1 MKKINHY
8 LTFALLLSAIM
19 LSCNKEAEVEYPT
32 WNALAFSENSS
43 DNYLLYMDEPY
54 VNITFP
60 GLIYNSEIK
69 YVNGSWMMG
78 TMEYVFIGHNWGEQ
92 ELIIYIMKKG
102 AEITER
108 VLLPQPPV
116 VGSLDN
122 HIKKFSLKFDAPAGE
137 YSFKAAVK
145 DHRGVTP
152 LLTKV
157 LHNSSNKLVV
167 K

>member
-1 MKKINHY
+1 MKKINLY
-8 LTFALLLSAIM
+8 LTIALLTSAFM
-19 LSCNKEAEVEYPT
+19 LSCNKETVVEFPT
-32 WNALAFSENSS
+32 WNALAFCENPS
-43 DNYLLYMDEPY
+43 DNYLLYMDDPY
-54 VNITFP
+54 VNLTFP
-60 GLIYNSEIK
+60 GSVEKGEIN
-69 YVNGSWMMG
+69 YINGSWMIG
-78 TMEYVFIGHNWGEQ
+78 KMEYVFIAHNWGEQ
-92 ELIIYIMKKG
+92 ELIIYITKKG
-102 AEITER
+102 AEVTER

-122 HIKKFSLKFDAPAGE
+122 HIKKFSLKFDASVGE
-137 YSFKAAVK
+137 YSFNAAVK

>member
-1 MKKINHY
+1 MKKINLY
-8 LTFALLLSAIM
+8 LTFALLTSAFM
-19 LSCNKEAEVEYPT
+19 LSCNKEAELEFPT
-32 WNALAFSENSS
+32 WNALAFCENPS

-60 GLIYNSEIK
+60 GLVTNNEIN
-69 YVNGSWMMG
+69 YVNGSWMIDK
-78 TMEYVFIGHNWGEQ
+78 MEYVFIAHNWGEQ
-92 ELIIYIMKKG
+92 ELIIYIMRKG
-102 AEITER
+102 AEVTER

-137 YSFKAAVK
+137 YSFSAAVK
-145 DHRGVTP
+145 DQRGITP

-157 LHNSSNKLVV
+157 LHNSSNKLVIN
-167 K
+167 

>member
-1 MKKINHY
+1 MKKFNHY
-8 LTFALLLSAIM
+8 LTLALLVSAFI
-19 LSCNKEAEVEYPT
+19 LSCNKEINVEYPI
-32 WNALAFSENSS
+32 WNALTFTENPS

-54 VNITFP
+54 VNLTFP
-60 GLIYNSEIK
+60 GSVEKGEIN
-69 YVNGSWMMG
+69 YINGSWMIG

-102 AEITER
+102 AEVTER

-122 HIKKFSLKFDAPAGE
+122 HIKKFSLKFDASAGE
-137 YSFKAAVK
+137 YSFRAAVK

>member
-8 LTFALLLSAIM
+8 LTIALLASAFM
-19 LSCNKEAEVEYPT
+19 LSCNKETVVEFPT
-32 WNALAFSENSS
+32 WNALAFCENPS

-54 VNITFP
+54 VNLTFP
-60 GLIYNSEIK
+60 GLISNREIN
-69 YVNGSWMMG
+69 YINGSWKIES
-78 TMEYVFIGHNWGEQ
+78 MEYVLIAHNWGEQ
-92 ELIIYIMKKG
+92 ELIIYIKKKG
-102 AEITER
+102 AEVTER

-122 HIKKFSLKFDAPAGE
+122 HIKKFSLKFDASAGD
-137 YSFKAAVK
+137 YSFSAAVK
-145 DHRGVTP
+145 DNRGITP

-167 K
+167 R